1 MRSPANSARTRCQAL
16 ASLALP
22 IARAKPALTG
32 AVKPRRNTLSQP
44 RRLAWPQQTARK
56 CPRRGRAAPGVLRAG
71 GAAGSEHEADGVAQS
86 YKNITIKN
94 ARGKPGPDEK
104 LAVAHGAGRAR
115 RSARRR
121 WLASLPRGG
130 SSDAAGL
137 LPMVAG
143 PPQVGS
149 LRSPTRP
156 PQPAYSGSRSAASS
170 GLRCGD
176 WQRPCRLAPLADV
189 AERRWRRS
197 ARLRAGSGDAGPGQ
211 RRCRVAAVCS
221 RRSVLGRELSH
232 ESDRPER
239 LRAG

>member
-104 LAVAHGAGRAR
+104 RDPRQPSWLGQRVAARLHRAGER
-115 RSARRR
+115 
-121 WLASLPRGG
+121 
-130 SSDAAGL
+130 
-137 LPMVAG
+137 
-143 PPQVGS
+143 
-149 LRSPTRP
+149 
-156 PQPAYSGSRSAASS
+156 
-170 GLRCGD
+170 GLRPRD
-176 WQRPCRLAPLADV
+176 WQRERCERLLSTVLYHLRARAQGAKV
-189 AERRWRRS
+189 RRMTEPSLRPRRS
-197 ARLRAGSGDAGPGQ
+197 SIGGVYL
-211 RRCRVAAVCS
+211 
-221 RRSVLGRELSH
+221 
-232 ESDRPER
+232 
-239 LRAG
+239 